1 MTTPTALSVKHISK
15 HYQDGDRQIE
25 VIADLTFTLA
35 AGESLSVT
43 GPSGSGKSTL
53 LNLLAGLLEVDQGDI
68 TLQLGDKVFSY
79 AAANERNRTSLRR
92 QHIGYVYQF
101 FNLVPT
107 LTVLENVRLPAR
119 LNRRPDLE
127 RQATTLLKDFGL
139 SDRLNDFPDV
149 LSGGEQQRVAVAR
162 ALLLKPT
169 LLLADEPTGNL
180 DAENTALV
188 ADLLFSSCR
197 EQNISLVLATHNT
210 QIAAMAHTR
219 LHLARPLRL
228 DSSSQLDGTLSPATT
243 SQKAQ
248 PL

>member
-1 MTTPTALSVKHISK
+1 MTRPSALQVKQISK
-15 HYQDGDRQIE
+15 HYQDGSRQID
-25 VIADLTFTLA
+25 VIRDLSFSVA

-53 LNLLAGLLEVDQGDI
+53 LNLLAGLLELDNGDI
-68 TLQLGDKVFSY
+68 TLDLKDKTFSY
-79 AAANERNRTSLRR
+79 RSADERSRTALRR

-119 LNRRPDLE
+119 LNHRRDLE
-127 RQATTLLKDFGL
+127 SHASTLLDEFGL
-139 SDRLNDFPDV
+139 SDRLHDFPEV

-162 ALLLKPT
+162 ALLLKPP

-180 DAENTALV
+180 DAENSNHV

-197 EQNISLVLATHNT
+197 EQNISLVLATHSNEV
-210 QIAAMAHTR
+210 AAMADTR
-219 LHLARPLRL
+219 LHLDARSPLDRQSL
-228 DSSSQLDGTLSPATT
+228 
-243 SQKAQ
+243 
-248 PL
+248 

>member
-1 MTTPTALSVKHISK
+1 MTRPSALNVKNISK
-15 HYQDGDRQIE
+15 HYQDGSRQID
-25 VIADLTFTLA
+25 VIRDLSFSVA

-53 LNLLAGLLEVDQGDI
+53 LNLLAGLLELDGGDM
-68 TLQLGDKVFSY
+68 TLALKDKTFSY
-79 AAANERNRTSLRR
+79 RTADERSRTALRR

-119 LNRRPDLE
+119 LNQQRELE
-127 RQATTLLKDFGL
+127 RHAATLLGEFGL
-139 SDRLNDFPDV
+139 SDRLHDFPET

-162 ALLLKPT
+162 ALLLKPP

-180 DAENTALV
+180 DAENSNHV

-197 EQNISLVLATHNT
+197 EQNISLVLATHST
-210 QIAAMAHTR
+210 EVAAMADTR
-219 LHLARPLRL
+219 LHLDTQLPLDTR
-228 DSSSQLDGTLSPATT
+228 SQDRQSP
-243 SQKAQ
+243 
-248 PL
+248 

>member
-1 MTTPTALSVKHISK
+1 MIKPAALNVKKISK
-15 HYQDGDRQIE
+15 HYQDGGRQID
-25 VIADLTFTLA
+25 VIRDLSFSVA

-53 LNLLAGLLEVDQGDI
+53 LNLLAGLLELDDGDMSLELKGKI
-68 TLQLGDKVFSY
+68 FSY
-79 AAANERNRTSLRR
+79 RAANERSRTAFRR

-119 LNRRPDLE
+119 LNQQPELE
-127 RQATTLLKDFGL
+127 RHAATLLGDFGL
-139 SDRLNDFPDV
+139 SARLHDFPET

-162 ALLLKPT
+162 ALLLKPP

-180 DAENTALV
+180 DIENSNLV

-197 EQNISLVLATHNT
+197 EQNISLVLATHSKEVAT
-210 QIAAMAHTR
+210 MADTR
-219 LHLARPLRL
+219 LHLDTELQQNPP
-228 DSSSQLDGTLSPATT
+228 SQDRQSP
-243 SQKAQ
+243 
-248 PL
+248 

>member
-1 MTTPTALSVKHISK
+1 MTRPSALNVKNISK
-15 HYQDGDRQIE
+15 HYQDGSRQIN
-25 VIADLTFTLA
+25 VIRDLSFSVA

-53 LNLLAGLLEVDQGDI
+53 LNLLAGLLELDGGDM
-68 TLQLGDKVFSY
+68 TLALKDKTFSY
-79 AAANERNRTSLRR
+79 RTADERSRTALRR

-119 LNRRPDLE
+119 LNQQRELE
-127 RQATTLLKDFGL
+127 RHAATLLGEFGL
-139 SDRLNDFPDV
+139 SDRLHDFPET

-162 ALLLKPT
+162 ALLLKPP

-180 DAENTALV
+180 DAENSNHV

-197 EQNISLVLATHNT
+197 EQNISLVLATHST
-210 QIAAMAHTR
+210 EVAAMADTR
-219 LHLARPLRL
+219 LHLDTQLPLDTR
-228 DSSSQLDGTLSPATT
+228 SQDRQSP
-243 SQKAQ
+243 S
-248 PL
+248 